1 MFGVVVL
8 LGGFSARQGQIAPRG
23 FPWWPAH
30 GGQLQGEGHRIGSR
44 GGLPQAEF
52 GLANPRVAFE
62 QPLAA
67 QERVGNA
74 MSVLPPAVGGGSHA
88 SAFGGNVDDEA
99 VLLILRKLR
108 VHKEYLST
116 PKNQVPANVGR
127 ELNDVLPKQ
136 GLLPFLQRFPQY
148 FEVALTGE
156 MNSKKKPK
164 YTFKLLPAINELA
177 ATAEPAVGGNGGGA
191 GAAGSSGDGI
201 GVVAPP
207 ATVSYYGPRPQT
219 MPVPGNS

>member
-1 MFGVVVL
+1 ML
-8 LGGFSARQGQIAPRG
+8 AASSMTSSPSKACSHSCRG
-23 FPWWPAH
+23 F
-30 GGQLQGEGHRIGSR
+30 
-44 GGLPQAEF
+44 
-52 GLANPRVAFE
+52 
-62 QPLAA
+62 
-67 QERVGNA
+67 
-74 MSVLPPAVGGGSHA
+74 
-88 SAFGGNVDDEA
+88 
-99 VLLILRKLR
+99 
-108 VHKEYLST
+108 
-116 PKNQVPANVGR
+116 
-127 ELNDVLPKQ
+127 LNI
-136 GLLPFLQRFPQY
+136 

>member
-1 MFGVVVL
+1 MIGAFVRLDLATPEELLPLQLRLVHRYLLAGVVP
-8 LGGFSARQGQIAPRG
+8 ARRADYVKRN
-23 FPWWPAH
+23 
-30 GGQLQGEGHRIGSR
+30 
-44 GGLPQAEF
+44 GLREDRWGRQRRAAAAEWH
-52 GLANPRVAFE
+52 LN

-67 QERVGNA
+67 QERLGNA

-127 ELNDVLPKQ
+127 ELNDV
-136 GLLPFLQRFPQY
+136 LPFLQRFPQY